1 MLRLINGLVG
11 FGLILGLAGCSPAVV
26 KPTLEKVVPVSG
38 TVTYQGK
45 PVESF
50 QVSFIPT
57 DGRRAA
63 VGITDASGKFTL
75 GTNDVADGCASRKA
89 QSFDR
94 LRAHVDGRFRIRVAG
109 GRSEIAPQAQ
119 TCCSQQVRKPGDFRT
134 RARGSRWR
142 PDRLKNRTEV
152 IRPKM
157 QFRAVQFFSLVRQ

>member
-75 GTNDVADGCASRKA
+75 GTNDVADGVPPGKHKVSIAFAPTSTDDSASA
-89 QSFDR
+89 SP
-94 LRAHVDGRFRIRVAG
+94 VDDPKLLPKPKLAVPSKYANPATSGLEQEVPAG
-109 GRSEIAPQAQ
+109 GL
-119 TCCSQQVRKPGDFRT
+119 TD
-134 RARGSRWR
+134 
-142 PDRLKNRTEV
+142 LKIEL
-152 IRPKM
+152 K
-157 QFRAVQFFSLVRQ
+157 